1 MLPPLSGA
9 NQSYIDEL
17 TRMQSQMET
26 LQAQITSGYQ
36 VQTPGDDPA
45 AIGPILDAKT
55 RISQLTQNQTNL
67 GQLQTELQTG
77 DGALQQAIQ
86 LVESASSLASQ
97 AATNMNSN
105 SASQAS
111 LLQQA
116 QGILQSLVNIS
127 ATTATGRYIFSGDLD
142 QQALYTL
149 DLTEPNGVQQLA
161 TATSTRTVTD
171 ANGAPLWTARTAT
184 DIFDPSNPDGTPATG
199 NVFAAVT
206 SLITALQNNDSA
218 AATASVGSLQSA
230 DDYLNQQ
237 LGYYGI
243 GETRVTDTMNEQST
257 ALVNEQQQLSG
268 LQDTDVAS
276 AAVSLNQLNV
286 EQQAA
291 LTSRAQYNQM
301 NNLFNYLA

>member
-1 MLPPLSGA
+1 MLPPLSGN
-9 NQSYIDEL
+9 NQSYVDEL
-17 TRMQSQMET
+17 SRMQSEMQT
-26 LQAQITSGYQ
+26 LQSQVTSGYR
-36 VQTPGDDPA
+36 VQTPSDDPA
-45 AIGPILDAKT
+45 AIGPILAAQT
-55 RISQLTQNQTNL
+55 RIAQLQQSQTNL

-97 AATNMNSN
+97 ASTNMNSN
-105 SASQAS
+105 SASQAA

-116 QGILQSLVNIS
+116 QGILQTLVNIS
-127 ATTATGRYIFSGDLD
+127 ATTADGRYIFSGDLD
-142 QQALYTL
+142 QQALYAL
-149 DLTEPNGVQQLA
+149 DTTQPNGVQQLA

-171 ANGAPLWTARTAT
+171 ADGAPLWTAPTAT
-184 DIFDPSNPDGTPATG
+184 QIFDPSNPDGSPATG
-199 NVFAAVT
+199 NVFAAVN

-218 AATASVGSLQSA
+218 AATASVSSLQAA

-243 GETRVTDTMNEQST
+243 GETRVTDAVNAQST
-257 ALVNEQQQLSG
+257 SLVNEQQQLSG
-268 LQDTDVAS
+268 LQDTNVAN

-291 LTSRAQYNQM
+291 LTSRAQFNQQQ
-301 NNLFNYLA
+301 NLFNYLA